1 MCVHRAYPADSLTW
15 DDVCQL
21 WDNGVYTAEEVKSI
35 AVLYFDGAELSAV
48 VEVIENVDNESQ
60 TQEAITDPGVWDMQ
74 PAAMNIY
81 IGALECTEF
90 ESVQNLLEPDRDNPW
105 HGLH

>member
-1 MCVHRAYPADSLTW
+1 MCVHRAYPGESLTW

-60 TQEAITDPGVWDMQ
+60 TLEAMSTYPGDWDMR
-74 PAAMNIY
+74 
-81 IGALECTEF
+81 
-90 ESVQNLLEPDRDNPW
+90 PDRDNPW
-105 HGLH
+105 RGLH

>member
-1 MCVHRAYPADSLTW
+1 MCVHRAYPGESLTW

-48 VEVIENVDNESQ
+48 IEVIGNVENESQ
-60 TQEAITDPGVWDMQ
+60 E
-74 PAAMNIY
+74 AMNIY
-81 IGALECTEF
+81 IGALECIEF
-90 ESVQNLLEPDRDNPW
+90 ESVHNLLEPDRDNPW

>member
-1 MCVHRAYPADSLTW
+1 MCVHRAYPGEGLTW

-21 WDNGVYTAEEVKSI
+21 WDNGVYSADEVKSI

-48 VEVIENVDNESQ
+48 IEVIENVENESQ
-60 TQEAITDPGVWDMQ
+60 EAMNTDPGGWDMQ

-90 ESVQNLLEPDRDNPW
+90 ESVHNLLEPDRDNPW